1 MGQNGWEE
9 KEGWVKMGERRMRRV
24 GWEENEGLVKWVGY
38 NGRLGTKGWE
48 ENERMRQTRD
58 GRRIRFGT
66 KRV

>member
-38 NGRLGTKGWE
+38 NGRLGTKRGGR
-48 ENERMRQTRD
+48 RMR
-58 GRRIRFGT
+58 G
-66 KRV
+66 